1 MQKIK
6 DSEQPFNYTE
16 WKNSSKKPR
25 ALPGYGPK
33 GKITE
38 MMVQDR
44 KTGEFYNPQAKFD
57 ELMNKPEI
65 LAVFKRLSVR

>member
-1 MQKIK
+1 MSNIK
-6 DSEQPFNYTE
+6 DSEQPFNYNE

-38 MMVQDR
+38 MMAQDR
-44 KTGEFYNPQAKFD
+44 KTGQFYNPQEAFD
-57 ELMNKPEI
+57 AMMNKPETLAMLKR
-65 LAVFKRLSVR
+65 LAVR